1 MSKPDKLQSAAEQLG
16 PDGLS
21 DLRSRAAKKFGA
33 TGFPT
38 TRMEDWKYTDLSIAS
53 DISVA
58 ALQDFRTDLPPSYE
72 IPDID
77 AHWLVISNGSP
88 QVGSFS
94 AIDGVEVSL
103 LSEADVDLQ
112 FNLPLSDLN
121 LALLSDGLR
130 LTVDSGVNIDKPIGI
145 LFFDDADTESL
156 VSQGRVIIDVSK
168 SASVQVIEFHATRG
182 DARKYANV
190 FVDLNIGDNARVDY
204 ARLQARDPSAVQ
216 TARLSVAA
224 GRDATLRHFALDT
237 GGKLVRNDLAIDI
250 AQTGANVDFNG
261 LYLADAMQHV
271 DNHTRVDHRVGPA
284 HSNQEYRGIVKGRA
298 VWNGKAVVHEGAD
311 GTDAQQANHNL
322 LVAERAEINAKPE
335 LEIYAEDVK
344 CSHGTT
350 VGQLDENAVFY
361 LRTRCLDEEQAR
373 RLMTHAFAMGVAH
386 RCPIDAC
393 TAWVD
398 AHVDAALNALITED
412 AE

>member
-1 MSKPDKLQSAAEQLG
+1 MSNSDKLRSAAEQLG

-21 DLRSRAAKKFGA
+21 DLRSRAAENFGT

-58 ALQDFRTDLPPSYE
+58 ALDDFRVDLPPSYE
-72 IPDID
+72 IPDIE
-77 AHWLVISNGSP
+77 AHWLIISNGSP
-88 QVGSFS
+88 QVGGLS
-94 AIDGVEVSL
+94 AIDGVDIAL

-112 FNLPLSDLN
+112 FDLPLADLN
-121 LALLSDGLR
+121 LALLSDGLK
-130 LTVDSGVNIDKPIGI
+130 LTVNAGVNVDKPVGL
-145 LFFDDADTESL
+145 LFFDDADTDSL
-156 VSQGRVIIDVSK
+156 VSQGRVIIDVQK
-168 SASVQVIEFHATRG
+168 GASVQVIEFHTTRG

-190 FVDLNIGDNARVDY
+190 FVDLNIEDNARVDY
-204 ARLQARDPSAVQ
+204 ARLQARDLSAVQ

-237 GGKLVRNDLAIDI
+237 GGKLVRNDLVIDI
-250 AQTGANVDFNG
+250 AKTGADVEFNG
-261 LYLADAMQHV
+261 LYLADAGQHV

-284 HSNQEYRGIVKGRA
+284 HSKQEYRGIIKGRA

-322 LVAERAEINAKPE
+322 LMSERAEINAKPE

-393 TAWVD
+393 TTWVD
-398 AHVDAALNALITED
+398 SHVEDALNALVAED
-412 AE
+412 AK